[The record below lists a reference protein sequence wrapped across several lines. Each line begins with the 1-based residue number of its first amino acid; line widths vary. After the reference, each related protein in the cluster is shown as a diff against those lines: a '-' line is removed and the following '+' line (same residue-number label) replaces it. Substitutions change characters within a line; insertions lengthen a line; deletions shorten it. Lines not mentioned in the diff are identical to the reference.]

1 LGGLD
6 PPSIASPL
14 DGRVKPGHG
23 EEVMAFDSLDAAAA
37 VALFAACVGAWIITG
52 SLPARARLYLRFA
65 AVLLAAIAA
74 SVPLGISNETALFL
88 LPLASASL
96 MIAALARFAAPLPVL
111 VATLALVASLAG
123 GMGAMLWNL
132 PMMALTPVMITGLAI
147 IAAAL
152 NGTAIM
158 ACLSGLA
165 LLGSGLALIE
175 QGAGSGF
182 LLFAAAALV
191 GLAKPGPRGSQVR
204 LARKSAL
211 AIQQ

>member
-1 LGGLD
+1 M
-6 PPSIASPL
+6 
-14 DGRVKPGHG
+14 V
-23 EEVMAFDSLDAAAA
+23 FDSLQLLCAL
-37 VALFAACVGAWIITG
+37 ALFAASIGAWWIAG
-52 SLPARARLYLRFA
+52 ALPVQARLYLRFA

-74 SVPLGISNETALFL
+74 AVPLGISDETALFL

-96 MIAALARFAAPLPVL
+96 MIAALARFAARLPVW
-111 VATLALVASLAG
+111 VATLALVAGLIG
-123 GMGAMLWNL
+123 GLSAMLWNFPL
-132 PMMALTPVMITGLAI
+132 LALTQVMVAGLAI

-158 ACLSGLA
+158 AFLAGVA

-175 QGAGSGF
+175 QGAGNGF

-191 GLAKPGPRGSQVR
+191 GLAKTGTQGS
-204 LARKSAL
+204 ARKSAL